1 MNRIARALGIQFANQ
16 LKPLGLTPAQ
26 FAVLQDIDEHPGT
39 AQHDISART
48 SMDMPTLTELLLR
61 MEQRGY
67 ITRERDEQNRRRYV
81 IHLCDQ
87 TDAMLADA
95 RDLASAT
102 NSYALAGLSAQELD
116 TLFDLLARV
125 ERNLK

>member
-39 AQHDISART
+39 AQQDISVRT
-48 SMDMPTLTELLLR
+48 GMDMPTLTELLLR
-61 MEQRGY
+61 MEQRGN
-67 ITRERDEQNRRRYV
+67 ITRVRDEQNRRRYV

-87 TDAMLADA
+87 ADAMLADA
-95 RDLASAT
+95 RNLASTT
-102 NSYALAGLSAQELD
+102 NGYALAGLSAQELD
-116 TLFDLLARV
+116 TFFDLLARV